1 MEGSAISRQQV
12 GSSVVEKNRT
22 VPTQSKNTDSNTWT
36 EENILGMERSGKD
49 DDKAVASI
57 EQGGG
62 GVLWGHI
69 TSEGMGLFTN

>member
-49 DDKAVASI
+49 DDKAVAWI

-62 GVLWGHI
+62 VLWRHI
-69 TSEGMGLFTN
+69 TSEGMGIFTK